1 MYLTGRPSAL
11 IGPPGQDSRGT
22 VQHDLVTRDLCG
34 CADGEVAL
42 LEIQP
47 GSTYEVTQTGES
59 GSILLDEMAQRPP
72 GTTNDTESMSSFSAS
87 QTVRGASDERPE
99 TR

>member
-1 MYLTGRPSAL
+1 MRK
-11 IGPPGQDSRGT
+11 
-22 VQHDLVTRDLCG
+22 
-34 CADGEVAL
+34 
-42 LEIQP
+42 
-47 GSTYEVTQTGES
+47 
-59 GSILLDEMAQRPP
+59 PP